1 MIGRKGGMTMDMNMP
16 VSPWPEWEIISK
28 IGEGSYGCVYKAAR
42 SEQGN
47 TFFSAIKVISVP
59 GSREELNTVLQEA
72 GNESSARQYFENLM
86 KDCIREI
93 STMEYFRGNSYIVSV
108 EDYKVT
114 EYLDE
119 IGWDIFIRMEFLTS
133 FFDHFEEC
141 ECTEEA
147 VLKLGMD
154 ICKALGYLER
164 MQIIHRDVK
173 PENIFVSS
181 FGDYKLGDF
190 GIARESMRTLGTFS
204 QKGTYT
210 YMAPE
215 VYHGGKYDSRAD
227 IYSLGIVLYKMLN
240 RNRVP
245 FVSSD
250 KQLITHYDKEKALE
264 KRMQGE
270 MLPPPVRGSSEMI
283 SIVLKACAFDP
294 DERYQNAEEML
305 RDLELLE
312 AGRKAEACYSWEKT
326 KKEQEPETG
335 TDGQETVPA
344 GQTASPAETGQ
355 TETVRSFRR
364 VIPWAIAVIAVAAIV
379 SIAVGTYIRNT
390 LVNTV
395 REQTAQMLVSLQSQR
410 EVPAEDS
417 GQDFASS
424 IELISARATEI
435 VNELPADTVE
445 GTRGKVLKYYNDEG
459 ELRKVLVYP
468 DESAEHLYEEYY
480 YWNGS
485 LFFAYIWDDAGE
497 EMYYYRDGILIRYID
512 KDGEVHDD
520 VRDNEEYV
528 ERGDRY
534 WYNSILRRE
543 S

>member
-1 MIGRKGGMTMDMNMP
+1 MIGRKGGMTMDLSMP

-42 SEQGN
+42 TEQGN
-47 TFFSAIKVISVP
+47 TFYSAIKVISVP

-86 KDCIREI
+86 KDCTREI

-133 FFDHFEEC
+133 FFDHFEEH
-141 ECTEEA
+141 ECTEEE
-147 VLKLGMD
+147 VLKLGTD
-154 ICKALGYLER
+154 ICKALGYLEQ

-190 GIARESMRTLGTFS
+190 GVARESMRTLGTFS

-215 VYHGGKYDSRAD
+215 VYHGSRYDCRAD

-250 KQLITHYDKEKALE
+250 KQLITHYDKEQALE

-270 MLPPPVRGSSEMI
+270 MLPPPVRGSSEMV

-294 DERYQNAEEML
+294 GERYQNAAEML

-312 AGRKAEACYSWEKT
+312 AGRKAEACYSWEQT
-326 KKEQEPETG
+326 KSEQEPETG
-335 TDGQETVPA
+335 ADSQKTVPA
-344 GQTASPAETGQ
+344 GQTAPPAETGQ
-355 TETVRSFRR
+355 TENGRSFRR

-410 EVPAEDS
+410 EVPTEDS
-417 GQDFASS
+417 GQDFAAS

-512 KDGEVHDD
+512 RDGEVHDD

>member
-1 MIGRKGGMTMDMNMP
+1 MTGRKGGMTMDLSMP

-47 TFFSAIKVISVP
+47 TFYSAIKVISVP

-154 ICKALGYLER
+154 ICKALGYLEQ

-294 DERYQNAEEML
+294 AERYQNAEEML

-312 AGRKAEACYSWEKT
+312 AGRKAETFYSWEQT
-326 KKEQEPETG
+326 KKEQGTETG
-335 TDGQETVPA
+335 ADDRETVPG
-344 GQTASPAETGQ
+344 GQTVPRADAGQ
-355 TETVRSFRR
+355 TETGRSFRR
-364 VIPWAIAVIAVAAIV
+364 VIPWAIGVMAVAAIV

-410 EVPAEDS
+410 EVPVEDS
-417 GQDFASS
+417 GQDFAAS

-512 KDGEVHDD
+512 RDGEVHDD

>member
-1 MIGRKGGMTMDMNMP
+1 MDMDMP

-28 IGEGSYGCVYKAAR
+28 IGEGSFGCVYKAAR

-47 TFFSAIKVISVP
+47 TFYSAIKVISVP
-59 GSREELNTVLQEA
+59 GSREELNTVLSEA
-72 GNESSARQYFENLM
+72 GDENSARQYFENLM

-108 EDYKVT
+108 EDYRVT

-119 IGWDIFIRMEFLTS
+119 IGWDIFIRMEYLTS
-133 FFDHFEEC
+133 FYDYFEERQ
-141 ECTEEA
+141 CTEEA
-147 VLKLGMD
+147 VLKLGTD
-154 ICKALGYLER
+154 ICKALGYLEQ
-164 MQIIHRDVK
+164 MQIIHRDIK

-190 GIARESMRTLGTFS
+190 GIARDSLRTQGTFS

-215 VYHGGKYDSRAD
+215 VYHGGRYDSRAD

-270 MLPPPVRGSSEMI
+270 MPPPPAEAGREMSSI
-283 SIVLKACAFDP
+283 ILKACAFDP
-294 DERYQNAEEML
+294 NDRYQNANDML
-305 RDLELLE
+305 RDLELVSE
-312 AGRKAEACYSWEKT
+312 GRKSEQCYSWEIT
-326 KKEQEPETG
+326 KKENDEETENRG
-335 TDGQETVPA
+335 VIPA
-344 GQTASPAETGQ
+344 GQTVNTAASTQ
-355 TETVRSFRR
+355 TENRRGFRR
-364 VIPWAIAVIAVAAIV
+364 ILPWAIAVIAVAAIV
-379 SIAVGTYIRNT
+379 SVAVGTFIRNT

-395 REQTAQMLVSLQSQR
+395 REQTAQMLVSLRSQS
-410 EVPAEDS
+410 EVPAEES
-417 GQDFASS
+417 SQDFASS

-435 VNELPADTVE
+435 VNELPADTVK
-445 GTRGKVLKYYNDEG
+445 GSKGKVLKYYNDEG

-468 DESAEHLYEEYY
+468 DESAENLYEEYY
-480 YWNGS
+480 YWGGS
-485 LFFAYIWDDAGE
+485 LFFAYIWDSQGE

-512 KDGEVHDD
+512 RDGEVHDD
-520 VRDNEEYV
+520 VRDNDEYV

>member
-1 MIGRKGGMTMDMNMP
+1 MDMNMP

-47 TFFSAIKVISVP
+47 TFYSAIKVISVP
-59 GSREELNTVLQEA
+59 GSREELNTVLSEA
-72 GNESSARQYFENLM
+72 GDENSARQYFENMM

-119 IGWDIFIRMEFLTS
+119 IGWDIFIRMEYLQS
-133 FFDHFEEC
+133 FYDHFEER
-141 ECTEEA
+141 ECTEDA
-147 VLKLGMD
+147 VLKLGTD
-154 ICKALGYLER
+154 ICRALGYLDQ
-164 MQIIHRDVK
+164 MQIIHRDIK
-173 PENIFVSS
+173 PENIFVSP

-190 GIARESMRTLGTFS
+190 GIAKENLRTLGTFS

-215 VYHGGKYDSRAD
+215 VYHGGRYDSRAD

-240 RNRVP
+240 NNRVP
-245 FVSSD
+245 FVSPD

-270 MLPPPVRGSSEMI
+270 VLPPPAAASSEMA
-283 SIVLKACAFDP
+283 SIVLKACAFDTN
-294 DERYQNAEEML
+294 DRYQNAKDML
-305 RDLELLE
+305 HDLELLA
-312 AGRKAEACYSWEKT
+312 AGRRSESCYSWEK
-326 KKEQEPETG
+326 KDKEKEQEPLDRG
-335 TDGQETVPA
+335 A
-344 GQTASPAETGQ
+344 IPAEQQVNTGGAEQ
-355 TETVRSFRR
+355 TETKHGFRR
-364 VIPWAIAVIAVAAIV
+364 FLPWAIAVIAVAAIV
-379 SIAVGTYIRNT
+379 SIAVGTYIRST

-395 REQTAQMLVSLQSQR
+395 REQTAQMLVSLQSR
-410 EVPAEDS
+410 SEVPAEDS

-424 IELISARATEI
+424 IELISERATEI
-435 VNELPADTVE
+435 VNELPADTVK
-445 GTRGKVLKYYNDEG
+445 GSKGKVLKYYNDED

-468 DESAEHLYEEYY
+468 EESAEHLYEEYY

-485 LFFAYIWDDAGE
+485 LFFAYIWDNDGE

-512 KDGEVHDD
+512 RDGEVHDD

>member
-1 MIGRKGGMTMDMNMP
+1 MDMNMP

-47 TFFSAIKVISVP
+47 TFYSAIKVISVP
-59 GSREELNTVLQEA
+59 GSREELNTVLSEA
-72 GNESSARQYFENLM
+72 GDENSARQYFENMM

-119 IGWDIFIRMEFLTS
+119 IGWDIFIRMEYLKS
-133 FFDHFEEC
+133 FYDHFEER
-141 ECTEEA
+141 ECTEDA
-147 VLKLGMD
+147 VLKLGTD
-154 ICKALGYLER
+154 ICRALGYLDQ
-164 MQIIHRDVK
+164 MQIIHRDIK
-173 PENIFVSS
+173 PENIFVSP

-190 GIARESMRTLGTFS
+190 GIAKENLRTLGTFS

-215 VYHGGKYDSRAD
+215 VYHGGRYDSRAD

-240 RNRVP
+240 HNRVP

-270 MLPPPVRGSSEMI
+270 VLPPPAAASSEMS

-294 DERYQNAEEML
+294 NDRYQSAKDML
-305 RDLELLE
+305 HDLELLA
-312 AGRKAEACYSWEKT
+312 AGRRSESCYSWEK
-326 KKEQEPETG
+326 KDKEKEQKPE
-335 TDGQETVPA
+335 DRQEI
-344 GQTASPAETGQ
+344 PAEQTVKTGEAEQ
-355 TETVRSFRR
+355 SETKRGFRR
-364 VIPWAIAVIAVAAIV
+364 VLPWAIAVIAVAAIV
-379 SIAVGTYIRNT
+379 SVAVGTYIRST

-395 REQTAQMLVSLQSQR
+395 REQTAQMLISLQSQS
-410 EVPAEDS
+410 EVQPEDS
-417 GQDFASS
+417 SQDFASS
-424 IELISARATEI
+424 IELISARAAEI
-435 VNELPADTVE
+435 VTELPADTVK
-445 GTRGKVLKYYNDEG
+445 GSKGKVQKYYNDEG

-468 DESAEHLYEEYY
+468 EESAEHLYEEYY

-485 LFFAYIWDDAGE
+485 LFFAYIWDNDGE

-512 KDGEVHDD
+512 RDGEVHDD

>member
-1 MIGRKGGMTMDMNMP
+1 MDLSMP

-42 SEQGN
+42 TEQGN
-47 TFFSAIKVISVP
+47 TFYSAIKVISVP

-86 KDCIREI
+86 KDCTREI

-133 FFDHFEEC
+133 FFDHFEEH
-141 ECTEEA
+141 ECTEEE
-147 VLKLGMD
+147 VLKLGTD
-154 ICKALGYLER
+154 ICKALGYLEQ

-190 GIARESMRTLGTFS
+190 GVARESMRTLGTFS

-215 VYHGGKYDSRAD
+215 VYHGSRYDCRAD

-250 KQLITHYDKEKALE
+250 KQLITHYDKEQALE

-270 MLPPPVRGSSEMI
+270 MLPPPVRGSSEMV

-294 DERYQNAEEML
+294 GERYQNAAEML

-312 AGRKAEACYSWEKT
+312 AGRKAEACYSWEQT
-326 KKEQEPETG
+326 KSEQEPETG
-335 TDGQETVPA
+335 ADSQKTVPA
-344 GQTASPAETGQ
+344 GQTAPPAETGQ
-355 TETVRSFRR
+355 TENGRSFRR

-410 EVPAEDS
+410 EVPTEDS
-417 GQDFASS
+417 GQDFAAS

-512 KDGEVHDD
+512 RDGEVHDD

>member
-1 MIGRKGGMTMDMNMP
+1 MDLNMP
-16 VSPWPEWEIISK
+16 VSPWPEWEIVSK
-28 IGEGSYGCVYKAAR
+28 IGEGSYGSVYKASR

-47 TFFSAIKVISVP
+47 TFYSAIKVISVP

-72 GNESSARQYFENLM
+72 GDENSARQYFENLM

-119 IGWDIFIRMEFLTS
+119 IGWDIFIRMEYLTS
-133 FFDHFEEC
+133 FFDHFEER

-147 VLKLGMD
+147 VLKLGTD
-154 ICKALGYLER
+154 ICKALGYLEK

-173 PENIFVSS
+173 PENIFVSP

-215 VYHGGKYDSRAD
+215 VYHGGRYDSRAD
-227 IYSLGIVLYKMLN
+227 IYSLGIVLYRMLN
-240 RNRVP
+240 MNRVP

-264 KRMQGE
+264 RRMQGE
-270 MLPPPVRGSSEMI
+270 VLPPPAAGTKEMV

-294 DERYQNAEEML
+294 EDRYQSAEEML
-305 RDLELLE
+305 HDLELLS
-312 AGRKAEACYSWEKT
+312 AGRKATDFYSWEE
-326 KKEQEPETG
+326 KKPEAAG
-335 TDGQETVPA
+335 AEDHQETVPA
-344 GQTASPAETGQ
+344 GQTAAAAVPDG
-355 TETVRSFRR
+355 TESKRGFRR
-364 VIPWAIAVIAVAAIV
+364 AVPWVIAVIAVAVIV
-379 SIAVGTYIRNT
+379 SVAVGTFIRRT

-395 REQTAQMLVSLQSQR
+395 REQTAQMLVSLQSR
-410 EVPAEDS
+410 SDVPEEDT
-417 GQDFASS
+417 GKDFASS
-424 IELISARATEI
+424 IELISDRAAEI
-435 VNELPADTVE
+435 ATELPADTVE
-445 GTRGKVLKYYNDEG
+445 GSSGKVLKYYNDEG

-485 LFFAYIWDDAGE
+485 LFFAYIWDSAGE

-512 KDGEVHDD
+512 RNGEVHDD

>member
-1 MIGRKGGMTMDMNMP
+1 MTMDLNMP

-28 IGEGSYGCVYKAAR
+28 IGEGSYGCVYKAVR

-47 TFFSAIKVISVP
+47 TFYSAIKVISVP
-59 GSREELNTVLQEA
+59 GSREELNTVLSEA
-72 GNESSARQYFENLM
+72 GNENSARQYFENLM
-86 KDCIREI
+86 KDCIWEI

-119 IGWDIFIRMEFLTS
+119 IGWDIFIRMEYLTG
-133 FFDHFEEC
+133 FYDHFEEC
-141 ECTEEA
+141 ECTEDA
-147 VLKLGMD
+147 VLKLGTD
-154 ICKALGYLER
+154 ICKALGYLEQ

-173 PENIFVSS
+173 PENIFVSA

-190 GIARESMRTLGTFS
+190 GIAKEFIRTIGSFS

-215 VYHGGKYDSRAD
+215 VYHGGRYDSRAD

-245 FVSSD
+245 FLSSD

-264 KRMQGE
+264 RRMQGE
-270 MLPPPVRGSSEMI
+270 MPPPPAEANNEMA
-283 SIVLKACAFDP
+283 SIILKACAFDP
-294 DERYQNAEEML
+294 ADRYQSAREML
-305 RDLELLE
+305 DDLELLA
-312 AGRKAEACYSWEKT
+312 AGRKAGTCYSWEG
-326 KKEQEPETG
+326 KKEETAEESEKKENISAGQPRNAAG
-335 TDGQETVPA
+335 TDQSEAKRG
-344 GQTASPAETGQ
+344 
-355 TETVRSFRR
+355 FRR
-364 VIPWAIAVIAVAAIV
+364 AVPWVIAVIAVAAIV
-379 SIAVGTYIRNT
+379 SVAVGTFIRNT

-395 REQTAQMLVSLQSQR
+395 REQTAQMLVSLQSR
-410 EVPAEDS
+410 SDVPAEDT

-424 IELISARATEI
+424 IELISERAAEI
-435 VNELPADTVE
+435 VNELPADTVK
-445 GTRGKVLKYYNDEG
+445 GTRGKVLKYYNDKD

-485 LFFAYIWDDAGE
+485 LFLAYIWDDLGE

-512 KDGEVHDD
+512 REGEVHDD
-520 VRDNEEYV
+520 VRDHEEYV